1 MKKVK
6 IEVVIK
12 IFVIGLMDYF
22 TNPYNSPQLNHQR
35 GEGVRMTKRFR
46 LCF

>member
-1 MKKVK
+1 MSFLIMKKVK

-22 TNPYNSPQLNHQR
+22 AKP
-35 GEGVRMTKRFR
+35 V
-46 LCF
+46 